1 MSVSPSPF
9 KGADHPLKG
18 IVLICLAVLLFASHD
33 TLSKYLSAFY
43 PIVMVVWARYV
54 VHTLL
59 MLVVFVPRSGF
70 SAVVRTKRPGLQL
83 LRALCMI
90 GTSLLFTTGL
100 RYIPLAEATAVNF
113 LAPLLVTALSV
124 PFLGE
129 RVSRAQWLA
138 VLIGFVGVLIVVRPG
153 GSLFTPAILFPLGS
167 ALCFGFYQL
176 LTRKLSGIDSPT
188 TSNFL
193 IGIIN
198 SLIMSALLPFFWST
212 PSLVHGLFMIGL
224 GACGMFGHL
233 LLTQAFRHAAPAM
246 LAPFSYG
253 QILFAGMYGYLIFGH
268 TPDIYGLVGIA
279 VICLSGL
286 AVAWAQRKR

>member
-9 KGADHPLKG
+9 NGAEHPIKG
-18 IVLICLAVLLFASHD
+18 IALICLAVLLFASHD

-83 LRALCMI
+83 LRALCLI

-138 VLIGFVGVLIVVRPG
+138 VLAGFVGVLIVVRPG
-153 GSLFTPAILFPLGS
+153 GALFTPAILLPLGS

-176 LTRKLSGIDSPT
+176 LTRKLSGVDSPT

-193 IGIIN
+193 TGILN

-212 PSLVHGLFMIGL
+212 PTLVHGLFMIGL
-224 GACGMFGHL
+224 GTCGMLGHM

-253 QILFAGMYGYLIFGH
+253 QILFAGLFGYLIFDH
-268 TPDIYGLVGIA
+268 TPDQYALVGIA

-286 AVAWAQRKR
+286 AVAWAQSKR